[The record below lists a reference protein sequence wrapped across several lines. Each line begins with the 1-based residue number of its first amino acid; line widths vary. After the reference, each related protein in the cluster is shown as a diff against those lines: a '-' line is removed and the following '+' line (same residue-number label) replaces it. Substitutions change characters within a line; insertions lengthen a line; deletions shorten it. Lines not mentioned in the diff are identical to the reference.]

1 MEKQLCKFFTENDS
15 KFCREMKI
23 VHWMIPQLSC
33 IDQYLIEREKRERE
47 ILRLENCGDG
57 P

>member
-1 MEKQLCKFFTENDS
+1 MILNFAGKWKLCTG
-15 KFCREMKI
+15 
-23 VHWMIPQLSC
+23 WYPQLSC

>member
-1 MEKQLCKFFTENDS
+1 
-15 KFCREMKI
+15 MKI